1 MSFRGEFAKG
11 WLPLGLFFLLMG
23 FAILWQARAA
33 QLQHT
38 VIWGASPKMP
48 WMSPLQ
54 GYVAGVLS
62 VGLGIYLGVRGFF
75 THSDQ

>member
-1 MSFRGEFAKG
+1 MNLWRELRKG
-11 WLPLGLFFLLMG
+11 WLPLGLCFLFLG
-23 FAILWQARAA
+23 LPTLWQARIA
-33 QLQHT
+33 QLQNT

-54 GYVAGVLS
+54 GYVAGILS
-62 VGLGIYLGVRGFF
+62 VGLGTYLVVRGFF